1 MIVFHLSFEVI
12 LYSNNFE
19 KISHKKKIKILWL
32 FFKLITWAAAVAAT
46 AADVYKE
53 AENDGSI

>member
-1 MIVFHLSFEVI
+1 MIF
-12 LYSNNFE
+12 
-19 KISHKKKIKILWL
+19 KKKI
-32 FFKLITWAAAVAAT
+32 ITWAAAVAAT

>member
-1 MIVFHLSFEVI
+1 MIVFHLTFEVT
-12 LYSNNFE
+12 LYSNYFE
-19 KISHKKKIKILWL
+19 KISQKKIKTLWL

>member
-1 MIVFHLSFEVI
+1 MIVFHLTFEVI
-12 LYSNNFE
+12 LYSNYFE
-19 KISHKKKIKILWL
+19 KISQKKIKTLWL